1 MKFNYYLRVT
11 AVVIAAAFVAAGC
24 SDDGEEPTPPGPPP
38 GPETFTIDI
47 KASNI
52 TASEAIV
59 TYTPSDLSQ
68 TYYFDLIEKVYFD
81 ELGSDEACLQDDLDY
96 FAMAAEDNDMTL
108 AEILEEVLSKGV
120 STYTFD
126 GLEANTAY
134 YAYGYG
140 LNADGTRVGTFTKV
154 LFTTLDNPTP
164 GDEAFTLTVSNV
176 NAANFTLAVNANG
189 YDGNYYVG
197 LIDAET
203 ALGDFA
209 GDKAAIAAA
218 FIEMEAG
225 YGTDFAEVDDL
236 FVFNGNAEYD
246 LFAGWAISAGVDYKI
261 YAFGVS
267 ATGAVTTQIAEQSV
281 SVPAATM
288 TSETIAVAVAEITNE
303 GAVVTMTPSDKHL
316 PYFCDCLP
324 VAELEGMTDAQ
335 IIEYVAEYY
344 GENIFYAMAIGDFEY
359 DGTGYLESGTEYY
372 AVAFGCAID
381 LDGTVAA
388 TTAVTKE
395 VFKTG
400 GAAPATVSKTF
411 DTYRYGTPLM
421 VPAQGRRIVSERKML
436 RPIDGVIYH
445 SELSAVKHV
454 GKSRRAR

>member
-1 MKFNYYLRVT
+1 MKFNYYLSVT
-11 AVVIAAAFVAAGC
+11 AAVLAAAFVAAGC
-24 SDDGEEPTPPGPPP
+24 SEKGEEPTPPGPA
-38 GPETFTIDI
+38 TFTVDI

-52 TASEAIV
+52 TASEATV
-59 TYTPSDLSQ
+59 TYTPSDPAQ
-68 TYYFDLIEKVYFD
+68 TYYFNLVGKADFD
-81 ELGSDEACLQDDLDY
+81 ELGSDEACLQDDLD
-96 FAMAAEDNDMTL
+96 FFTMMAEDNGLTL
-108 AEILEEVLSKGV
+108 AEMLGEVLDTGV
-120 STYTFD
+120 ATYPFD
-126 GLEANTAY
+126 GLDANTAY
-134 YAYGYG
+134 YAYAYG

-154 LFTTLDNPTP
+154 LLTTLDNPAP
-164 GDEAFTLTVSNV
+164 GDEALTLTVSNV

-203 ALGDFA
+203 ALGAFA

-218 FIEMEAG
+218 FIEMEVG
-225 YGTDFAEVDDL
+225 YETDFAVVDNL
-236 FVFNGNAEYD
+236 FIFNGNAEYD

-267 ATGAVTTQIAEQSV
+267 PTGAVTTQISEQSV
-281 SVPAATM
+281 SVPAAVM
-288 TSETIAVAVAEITNE
+288 TSETIAIAVSEITE
-303 GAVVTMTPSDKHL
+303 KGAVVTMTPSDKHL

-335 IIEYVAEYY
+335 IVEYVAEYY
-344 GENIFYAMAIGDFEY
+344 GENIIYAMAVGDFEY
-359 DGTGYLESGTEYY
+359 DATGYLEQGTEYY
-372 AVAFGCAID
+372 AVVLGCAFN
-381 LDGTVAA
+381 LDGTIVA
-388 TTAVTKE
+388 TTAVAKE

-411 DTYRYGTPLM
+411 DTYRYGTPLL

-445 SELSAVKHV
+445 SELSAVKHI
-454 GKSRRAR
+454 GKSRRAK